1 MSDEKFCLKWNDFEH
16 FAAKSFNNLR
26 EEKDFFDVTL
36 VSEDQ
41 VMLESHKIVL
51 SASSNF
57 FKNILRKHSHNHPL
71 LYLHGVQS
79 ESLQLILNY
88 IYQGEVQIYQEQLD
102 QFLAVASDL
111 QIMGLQQSIVNENK
125 NKNHEYN
132 ESKSDLKNYLIE
144 DTENVKIFSSENER
158 KIDSLI
164 DNKTGDD
171 TSMTELME
179 KISQMMDKIDGI
191 YTCKVCHKQ
200 AKVKTDLGRH
210 VEQHIE
216 GISLS
221 CEYCNKKFR

>member
-1 MSDEKFCLKWNDFEH
+1 MASEKFCLKWNDFQICASQAFH
-16 FAAKSFNNLR
+16 SFR
-26 EEKDFFDVTL
+26 TEKDFFDVTL

-41 VMLESHKIVL
+41 IQFESHKVVL

-111 QIMGLQQSIVNENK
+111 KIMGLQQSIINENK
-125 NKNHEYN
+125 NKNDEYN
-132 ESKSDLKNYLIE
+132 ESKSDLKDYLIE
-144 DTENVKIFSSENER
+144 DTENVEISGSKNER

>member
-1 MSDEKFCLKWNDFEH
+1 MSSEGFCLKYDDFQLSTSQA
-16 FAAKSFNNLR
+16 FQSLR
-26 EEKDFFDVTL
+26 HEKDFFDVTL

-57 FKNILRKHSHNHPL
+57 FKNILRKHSHIHPL

-111 QIMGLQQSIVNENK
+111 QIMGLQQSIINENK

-179 KISQMMDKIDGI
+179 KISQMIDKIDGI

>member
-1 MSDEKFCLKWNDFEH
+1 MASEKFCLKWNDFQICASQAFH
-16 FAAKSFNNLR
+16 SFR
-26 EEKDFFDVTL
+26 TEKDFFDVTL

-41 VMLESHKIVL
+41 IQFESHKVVL

-111 QIMGLQQSIVNENK
+111 QIMGLQQSIINENK
-125 NKNHEYN
+125 NKNHEFN

-144 DTENVKIFSSENER
+144 DTENVEISGSKNER

-221 CEYCNKKFR
+221 CEYCSKKFK